1 MVLEGAAA
9 DGFATTDQQEKIA
22 VRRRKGFG
30 RIAVEFGRSTFG
42 IEIVAVA
49 AVIFV
54 NQFIDQRLGMRV
66 ERAGIEK
73 RIAHIVHHPLSSV
86 RKVSASRTQ

>member
-1 MVLEGAAA
+1 MA
-9 DGFATTDQQEKIA
+9 DQQEKIA

-30 RIAVEFGRSTFG
+30 RIAVQLGCGPFG

-49 AVIFV
+49 AVVFV
-54 NQFIDQRLGMRV
+54 DQFIDQRLGARV